1 MSTKQL
7 LLDTDSVPFCSP
19 TAYPHGLLLP
29 NSNSV
34 PTCSPAACP
43 LTYCRWTRTLLCLQ
57 IRTKNLSPALDLGA
71 YAGLQMRVKGDGLR
85 YKCTIRTTTDWDS
98 IGYTK

>member
-1 MSTKQL
+1 M
-7 LLDTDSVPFCSP
+7 
-19 TAYPHGLLLP
+19 
-29 NSNSV
+29 